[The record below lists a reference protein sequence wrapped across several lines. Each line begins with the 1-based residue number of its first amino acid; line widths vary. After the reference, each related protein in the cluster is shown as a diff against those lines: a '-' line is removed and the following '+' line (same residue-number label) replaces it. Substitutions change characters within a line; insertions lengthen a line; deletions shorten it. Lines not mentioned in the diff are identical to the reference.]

1 MGLQAREGRA
11 RAGALSL
18 ALGRLRNG
26 LPGVPAKV
34 VDNSNFPVKTEKVKG
49 LDI

>member
-1 MGLQAREGRA
+1 MGLQAREG

-34 VDNSNFPVKTEKVKG
+34 VDNSSFPVKTQKVK
-49 LDI
+49 